1 VQLGT
6 ALGAADDERILADV
20 VVDEGPQAHAQSPGH
35 LEQGTDG
42 WIDVVV
48 QEALKKG
55 QVQAGA
61 SGQFRDVQVP
71 IRQHLFDALADVQGF
86 HRLISI
92 GRKLRVAK

>member
-55 QVQAGA
+55 
-61 SGQFRDVQVP
+61 
-71 IRQHLFDALADVQGF
+71 
-86 HRLISI
+86 
-92 GRKLRVAK
+92 